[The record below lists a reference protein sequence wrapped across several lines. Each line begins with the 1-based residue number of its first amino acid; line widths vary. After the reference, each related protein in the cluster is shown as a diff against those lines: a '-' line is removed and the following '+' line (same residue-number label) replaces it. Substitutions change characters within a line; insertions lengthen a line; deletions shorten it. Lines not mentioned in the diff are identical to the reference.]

1 LTTVQQRTCDFE
13 KNGNPQGLW
22 LERHFHQW
30 ETGSGNR
37 PCLSESGKHAY
48 AAVLNSAGELCFRV
62 GQSVVQVAFQCPDCE
77 AFNGQAGAVQK
88 RTLSCAGCNWTRWFP
103 RGLTGETAL
112 PGLQE
117 RGRLAAEGLPAE
129 FGLTCPREWYDL
141 LSRD

>member
-1 LTTVQQRTCDFE
+1 MLTACIVVFLPVTFAVPARCYEIELRDLPRPRS
-13 KNGNPQGLW
+13 GGAAD
-22 LERHFHQW
+22 
-30 ETGSGNR
+30 ETGG
-37 PCLSESGKHAY
+37 
-48 AAVLNSAGELCFRV
+48 
-62 GQSVVQVAFQCPDCE
+62 
-77 AFNGQAGAVQK
+77 VQK